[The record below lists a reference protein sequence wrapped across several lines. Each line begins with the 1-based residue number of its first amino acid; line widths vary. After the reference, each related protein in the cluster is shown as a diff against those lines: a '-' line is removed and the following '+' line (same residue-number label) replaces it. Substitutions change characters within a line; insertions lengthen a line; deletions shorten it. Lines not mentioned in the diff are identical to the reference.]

1 MSELSVG
8 TLAEDRIRTGPIDD
22 RRELLSRVHRSG
34 LDHVFVADHISFFT
48 GMGMDGL
55 IQAATIGALEPNLR
69 IHIGVYLLALRHP
82 LPVARQ
88 IASLCESAP
97 GRLVLGVGVGGEDR
111 HEIEIC
117 GVDPKTRGRRT
128 NETLVALRGL
138 LTGEPTSHRC
148 EFFEFEDAL
157 IRPAPDPAV
166 PVVIGGRSD
175 AAIRRA
181 ALYADGWLGVWC
193 SPKRFARAVEEISTI
208 AAKHRDHANPN
219 RPWIHGL
226 QVWVGI
232 DHDRALARERLA
244 SRMETICTRH
254 PTPASSLT
262 APSERHTRSRTH
274 SSPTSRRVADISTSC
289 PSRLRP
295 KPRSKALRGLRNDF
309 VHSGSSTH
317 SALRRVKDDRSIG
330 SLIQPGRRDL
340 LLRPEWLVD
349 DVIPSL
355 KQEE

>member
-1 MSELSVG
+1 MNELSIG
-8 TLAEDRIRTGPIDD
+8 TLADHRMLTGPIDD

-208 AAKHRDHANPN
+208 AAKHRDDANPN

-244 SRMETICTRH
+244 SRMETMYQTPYARFEPYSPFGTPHEIADALVPYIEAGCRH
-254 PTPASSLT
+254 FNIMPVTAST
-262 APSERHTRSRTH
+262 EAAIEG
-274 SSPTSRRVADISTSC
+274 VAGIAE
-289 PSRLRP
+289 RLR
-295 KPRSKALRGLRNDF
+295 SFG
-309 VHSGSSTH
+309 
-317 SALRRVKDDRSIG
+317 
-330 SLIQPGRRDL
+330 
-340 LLRPEWLVD
+340 
-349 DVIPSL
+349 
-355 KQEE
+355 